1 MPRLFRWNASR
12 IADSANGKWLSIGT
26 TQPAACNNE
35 LPHQST
41 RTKSINSKWNTNK
54 AQQSNREQNKKIEH
68 IMSGERLGYKPIRL
82 TWDYTGK
89 WGTIWYRTSI
99 WFVCVCVGRTRH
111 KSTHRAQRRK
121 SKLLFY
127 WLDFLMQYEC
137 TRTIDF
143 QFVRLRNN
151 SVNRIDCFLAWASRV
166 CAVSNRIFIDERSA
180 CVLCVNEEF
189 SCF

>member
-99 WFVCVCVGRTRH
+99 WFVCVCVLAEPGTNPRTEHRDGSPNYYSIDWIFLCNMNAQEQLIFNLCDCETTL
-111 KSTHRAQRRK
+111 STGSIVSWPGPA
-121 SKLLFY
+121 
-127 WLDFLMQYEC
+127 EC
-137 TRTIDF
+137 
-143 QFVRLRNN
+143 VP
-151 SVNRIDCFLAWASRV
+151 
-166 CAVSNRIFIDERSA
+166 
-180 CVLCVNEEF
+180 
-189 SCF
+189 